1 MTPTQARRRY
11 GFQNVQ
17 QNAKEVEAALADTQH
32 IREAI
37 SDLASV
43 DDTAL
48 LKSFG
53 VDVESSTSSCES
65 EDDLDE
71 DKELSE
77 LNHVTIREILE
88 SVDDLQGLLQECNYN
103 WFEFIACLEARLN
116 KGISCVSS
124 ALFDAIATHC
134 YPNINMELL
143 HQSYIAYSV
152 VKDDE
157 YEQGVMKI
165 VNGEIVSESD
175 SDDNPEA
182 YVGISGP
189 LSETGKVLIAKEE
202 KGNKTKV

>member
-1 MTPTQARRRY
+1 
-11 GFQNVQ
+11 
-17 QNAKEVEAALADTQH
+17 
-32 IREAI
+32 
-37 SDLASV
+37 
-43 DDTAL
+43 
-48 LKSFG
+48 
-53 VDVESSTSSCES
+53 
-65 EDDLDE
+65 
-71 DKELSE
+71 
-77 LNHVTIREILE
+77 
-88 SVDDLQGLLQECNYN
+88 
-103 WFEFIACLEARLN
+103 
-116 KGISCVSS
+116 
-124 ALFDAIATHC
+124 
-134 YPNINMELL
+134 MELL